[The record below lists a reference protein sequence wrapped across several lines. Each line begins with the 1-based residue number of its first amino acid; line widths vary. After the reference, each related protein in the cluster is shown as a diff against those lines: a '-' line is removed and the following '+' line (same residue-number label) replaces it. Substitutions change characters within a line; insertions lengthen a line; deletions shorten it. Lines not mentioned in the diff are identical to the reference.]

1 MKTWFLDLTLSR
13 KQTYVFLIVG
23 LIPMLAIS
31 FMSTNIAKNQLS
43 QQSFQ
48 QLEAVR
54 QIKGAAIKRYFDR
67 VGDQV
72 LTMAASQSVVN
83 GMTDFK
89 RSFSSFVDDGQY
101 SDFQIEGMRE
111 ELRSFY
117 VNEYGAKYA
126 NETGNSANIPAL
138 LDNLPP
144 ASVALQ
150 YSYIKANNNTLGNKH
165 LLHQAEGENSYHD
178 MHAAYHGDV
187 RHFLEKF
194 GFYDIF
200 LVDIDSGDIV
210 YSVFKELD
218 YATSLLNGPYAD
230 TNFAAAFKGAAQ
242 LPEGEYTLQDY
253 RPYAPSYDAPASF
266 IASPI
271 FNNGVR
277 TGVLVFQMPFEPI
290 NEIMAERSGM
300 GSSGESY
307 LVGPDYLMRSD
318 SYLDPKN
325 HSVVASFK
333 NPELGKIESEASKN
347 ALAGQSGNEII
358 IDYTGNPVLSSYD
371 DIDLGGFNWA
381 IIAEIDQA
389 EAFAGINSMVWTMA
403 IFILIAATA
412 ITFSAIYI
420 SKLISQPILELS
432 EVIQR
437 VGKDGDF
444 QSTLVNNNL
453 DEVGTTSRAFNDLL
467 RNLSK
472 ALINT
477 NDVLEN
483 LGNGQFD
490 KSVSE
495 EYPGQ
500 LKQLARGVNSA
511 VAQLESGQEASN
523 AEAAQAQADA
533 VAKTAADNA
542 KVLAEETRIQMAKID
557 AQAEKTL
564 IITQAL
570 DVAATA
576 MCITDENGEI
586 IYGNEASVA
595 LMHSIEKNLQTEI
608 SNFKASEFVGMNM
621 SSFSAA
627 ETSADLA
634 ADLPKGYR
642 TQACIAGLT
651 LNIAA
656 TPIISEAGSYL
667 GTVVDWSNKT
677 EKLAKTAEEKRIA
690 NANARIRQALD
701 NSSTGTMIAD
711 AKFNII
717 YTNDALSTLF
727 SSAEKDLSDYFGGF
741 SALNIVGSKAYTL
754 AKDQNA
760 YKISLENIKNTSRD
774 EFVAGDHSFV
784 TITNPITDEAGTRL
798 GTVLEWIDRSTEAS
812 VEREIDSVI
821 EAAAEGDF
829 ARRIELNGKRGFF
842 LNVSTGLNQLLETTN
857 IAIADVVRIF
867 SALAAGDLSQTIDRE
882 YKGEFAKLKADAND
896 TVYKLQEI
904 IQNINGSSSRIA
916 RGAGEIS
923 SGNNSLGKRTEQ
935 QAATLEQ
942 TAASMEEITVIVK
955 QSEENAKEVNELAL
969 RSVEIARTGD
979 SSVKDT
985 AKAMGEI
992 AQASTKITNIIS
1004 VINEIAFQTN
1014 LLALNAAVEAARAG
1028 EQGKGFAVVAAEVRG
1043 LAQRSA
1049 SAAKEIKQL
1058 IDDSTLRVEEGARLV
1073 NDSGQ
1078 TLTTIVSEIEQVS
1091 SNVDKI
1097 LVSARE
1103 QSAGIQQV
1111 TSAVHQMDQMTQ
1123 ENAAL
1128 VEEAAA
1134 ASEGMAGQASQL
1146 HDMVSFFK
1154 IENIAQPNTAQETQ
1168 SNSNQL
1174 AGYASH

>member
-1 MKTWFLDLTLSR
+1 MKTWFLNLSLSR
-13 KQTYVFLIVG
+13 KQIYVFLIVG

-31 FMSTNIAKNQLS
+31 FMSANITKNQLS
-43 QQSFQ
+43 KQSFQ

-54 QIKGAAIKRYFDR
+54 QIKGAAIERYFDR

-72 LTMAASQSVVN
+72 LTMAASQSVVD
-83 GMTDFK
+83 GMNNLG
-89 RSFSSFVDDGQY
+89 RSFSSIVDEEQF
-101 SDFQIEGMRE
+101 SDRDIDGMRE

-117 VNEYGAKYA
+117 ESEYGTKYL
-126 NETGNSANIPAL
+126 NETGDNANIPTL
-138 LDNLPP
+138 LDSLPP
-144 ASVALQ
+144 PAIALQ
-150 YSYIKANNNTLGNKH
+150 YQYIRTNSNALGNKH
-165 LLHQAEGENSYHD
+165 LLDQADGEGSYHD
-178 MHAAYHGDV
+178 NHATYHDGL
-187 RHFLEKF
+187 RLFLEKF

-200 LVDIDSGDIV
+200 LIDIDSGNIV
-210 YSVFKELD
+210 YSVYKELD
-218 YATSLLNGPYAD
+218 FATSLLSGPYAE
-230 TNFAAAFKGAAQ
+230 TNFAEAFRDAAN
-242 LPEGEYTLQDY
+242 LPQGQYSLKDYQPYT
-253 RPYAPSYDAPASF
+253 PSYEAPASF

-271 FNNGVR
+271 FENGVR
-277 TGVLVFQMPFEPI
+277 TGVLIFQMPLEPI
-290 NEIMAERSGM
+290 NEIMGERSGM
-300 GSSGESY
+300 GLSGESY

-318 SYLDPKN
+318 SYLDPEN
-325 HSVVASFK
+325 HSVTASFK
-333 NPELGKIESEASKN
+333 NPELGKIESEASIN
-347 ALAGQSGNEII
+347 ALTGQSGNKII
-358 IDYTGNPVLSSYD
+358 TDYTGNPVLSSYD
-371 DIDLGGFNWA
+371 QIDLGGFTWA

-389 EAFAGINSMVWTMA
+389 EAFAGITDMIWSIV
-403 IFILIAATA
+403 IFIIIAVAA

-420 SKLISQPILELS
+420 SKLISQPILALS

-444 QSTLVNNNL
+444 KPTLINDNL
-453 DEVGTTSRAFNDLL
+453 DEVGITSRAFNDLMN
-467 RNLSK
+467 NLSK

-483 LGNGQFD
+483 LGHGRFD

-495 EYPGQ
+495 EFPGQ
-500 LKQLARGVNSA
+500 LKALAQGVNKS
-511 VAQLESGQEASN
+511 VALLESGQEASN

-542 KVLAEETRIQMAKID
+542 ATLAEETRIQMAKID
-557 AQAEKTL
+557 AQTEKTL

-576 MCITDENGEI
+576 MCITDENGDI

-595 LMHSIEKNLQTEI
+595 LMHSIEKDLQTQI

-621 SSFSAA
+621 SLFSAA
-627 ETSADLA
+627 ETSVDLA
-634 ADLPKGYR
+634 ADLTNGYR

-667 GTVVDWSNKT
+667 GAVVDWNNKT
-677 EKLAKTAEEKRIA
+677 EKLARTAEEKRVA
-690 NANARIRQALD
+690 DANARIRQALD

-711 AKFNII
+711 AEFNII
-717 YTNDALSTLF
+717 YTNEALSTLF
-727 SSAEKDLSDYFGGF
+727 TSAEKDLNDYFGGF
-741 SALNIVGSKAYTL
+741 SAANIVGSKAYRL
-754 AKDQNA
+754 AKDQNS
-760 YKISLENIKNTSRD
+760 YKVSLENIKNTSRD

-784 TITNPITDEAGTRL
+784 TITNPITDEAGARL
-798 GTVLEWIDRSTEAS
+798 GTVLEWVDRSNEAS

-821 EAAAEGDF
+821 EGAAAGDF
-829 ARRIELNGKRGFF
+829 AKRIELNGKRGFF

-882 YKGEFAKLKADAND
+882 YKGEFLKLKTDAND

-935 QAATLEQ
+935 QAATLEE

-985 AKAMGEI
+985 AKAMDEI
-992 AQASTKITNIIS
+992 AQSSTKITNIIS

-1049 SAAKEIKQL
+1049 SAAKEIKLL

-1073 NDSGQ
+1073 SDSGQ

-1134 ASEGMAGQASQL
+1134 ASEGMAGQADQL

-1154 IENIAQPNTAQETQ
+1154 VGGDAHTTQ
-1168 SNSNQL
+1168 AVQSDLEPSTM
-1174 AGYASH
+1174 YASH